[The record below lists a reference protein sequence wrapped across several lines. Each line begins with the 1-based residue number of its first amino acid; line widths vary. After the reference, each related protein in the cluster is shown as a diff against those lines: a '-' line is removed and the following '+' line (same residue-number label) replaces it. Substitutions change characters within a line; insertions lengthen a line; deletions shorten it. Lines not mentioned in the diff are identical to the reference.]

1 MRLQIVSLLA
11 AALLTAGC
19 MGGTTAPSAT
29 RAVPVSAPL
38 GSHGS
43 VVALMNQQRSA
54 AGLAPVSRSRQL
66 DRVAMGHAQDQM
78 QGGFFGHRGSNGSNV
93 HARMQMAGYDACL
106 SAENIAMG
114 QTSEAAVMGDW
125 MASSG
130 HRANILHPRAEQ
142 FGFAQVGNHWVMVLA
157 RPC

>member
-1 MRLQIVSLLA
+1 MRFQIVSLLA
-11 AALLTAGC
+11 AALMTAGC

-29 RAVPVSAPL
+29 RAVPVSTPL
-38 GSHGS
+38 GSHGG
-43 VVALMNQQRSA
+43 VVTMLNQQRSS
-54 AGLAPVSRSRQL
+54 AGLPPVSRSQQL
-66 DRVAMGHAQDQM
+66 DRVAMTHAQDQM

-93 HARMQMAGYDACL
+93 HARMQMAGYNACL

-142 FGFAQVGNHWVMVLA
+142 VGFARAGEHWVMVLA